1 MMSLIGFTLVASCGL
16 IFVLLAIT
24 PMIADDVIGVD
35 ARRDEGTPLNPHS
48 NRNEVVIERAEAA

>member
-1 MMSLIGFTLVASCGL
+1 
-16 IFVLLAIT
+16 
-24 PMIADDVIGVD
+24 MIADDVIGVD